1 MRTVLVCVRTP
12 LAAQHLTSAA
22 ARLGLSAIVRTAV
35 SDPEVML
42 RLAER
47 PADVVL
53 ADTAL
58 TRPDSAG
65 FVRRVLARAPQAAVL
80 LLGTEESEA
89 AAATISAG
97 ARGLIQNV
105 DHDLTSAVAKALLLL
120 TAPGRASR
128 QRITDPARD
137 AAAVGGC
144 ARRSGRRRV
153 APASPA
159 GRPGRRRAG
168 RRAVG
173 AGAAGRRRG
182 GAGGRRVARRR
193 PTRPGPRRTPGPAGR
208 RSASPSASFRC
219 CSAWPR
225 ARATRRS
232 AGSCSSR
239 RTPSRRTPAG
249 CSASSAPGTGR
260 TRWRPASGPA
270 WSPERAAVDSD
281 GRAAPARR
289 SVPSVRRVVHPVGV
303 AAGVVPGHVVV
314 RVGVVGRL
322 VHPGPA
328 GVEQVAQVAAE
339 QVPVEVVRLAAVLA
353 LDHQPADPDR
363 APAAPGRSPGRRGPP
378 ARPAARRRSAGRRR
392 RRRRVVQ
399 ARGRVGRVAVE
410 RVDGL
415 VVHPLTVDPRARSP
429 PPCLRRPACTDG
441 PASSLGTMRRRAV
454 TWRAPVP
461 RAPPR

>member
-137 AAAVGGC
+137 AAAVGGSG
-144 ARRSGRRRV
+144 RSG
-153 APASPA
+153 PSPR
-159 GRPGRRRAG
+159 GSGDPGW
-168 RRAVG
+168 
-173 AGAAGRRRG
+173 AA
-182 GAGGRRVARRR
+182 
-193 PTRPGPRRTPGPAGR
+193 TPGEGQAG
-208 RSASPSASFRC
+208 
-219 CSAWPR
+219 
-225 ARATRRS
+225 
-232 AGSCSSR
+232 
-239 RTPSRRTPAG
+239 
-249 CSASSAPGTGR
+249 
-260 TRWRPASGPA
+260 
-270 WSPERAAVDSD
+270 
-281 GRAAPARR
+281 
-289 SVPSVRRVVHPVGV
+289 VPSVPVQRGDD
-303 AAGVVPGHVVV
+303 
-314 RVGVVGRL
+314 
-322 VHPGPA
+322 
-328 GVEQVAQVAAE
+328 EAE
-339 QVPVEVVRLAAVLA
+339 SATGESS
-353 LDHQPADPDR
+353 ADQAD
-363 APAAPGRSPGRRGPP
+363 P
-378 ARPAARRRSAGRRR
+378 ARPAPNARPSRASIGLTERELQVLLGMAEGKSNAEIGRELFVSEDTVKTHARRLFRKLGARDRAHAVAAGFR
-392 RRRRVVQ
+392 
-399 ARGRVGRVAVE
+399 A
-410 RVDGL
+410 GL
-415 VVHPLTVDPRARSP
+415 VA
-429 PPCLRRPACTDG
+429 
-441 PASSLGTMRRRAV
+441 
-454 TWRAPVP
+454 
-461 RAPPR
+461 

>member
-137 AAAVGGC
+137 AAAVGGSG
-144 ARRSGRRRV
+144 RSGPSPRGSGEPGWTATPGEV
-153 APASPA
+153 PA
-159 GRPGRRRAG
+159 G
-168 RRAVG
+168 
-173 AGAAGRRRG
+173 
-182 GAGGRRVARRR
+182 
-193 PTRPGPRRTPGPAGR
+193 
-208 RSASPSASFRC
+208 
-219 CSAWPR
+219 
-225 ARATRRS
+225 
-232 AGSCSSR
+232 
-239 RTPSRRTPAG
+239 
-249 CSASSAPGTGR
+249 
-260 TRWRPASGPA
+260 
-270 WSPERAAVDSD
+270 
-281 GRAAPARR
+281 
-289 SVPSVRRVVHPVGV
+289 VPSVPVQRGDDEAESANGESAADQTDVARPAPNTRPARASVGLTERELQVLLGMAEGKSNAEIGRELFVSEDTVKTHARRLFRKLGARDRAHAV
-303 AAGVVPGHVVV
+303 AAGF
-314 RVGVVGRL
+314 
-322 VHPGPA
+322 
-328 GVEQVAQVAAE
+328 
-339 QVPVEVVRLAAVLA
+339 
-353 LDHQPADPDR
+353 R
-363 APAAPGRSPGRRGPP
+363 A
-378 ARPAARRRSAGRRR
+378 
-392 RRRRVVQ
+392 
-399 ARGRVGRVAVE
+399 
-410 RVDGL
+410 GL
-415 VVHPLTVDPRARSP
+415 VA
-429 PPCLRRPACTDG
+429 
-441 PASSLGTMRRRAV
+441 
-454 TWRAPVP
+454 
-461 RAPPR
+461 